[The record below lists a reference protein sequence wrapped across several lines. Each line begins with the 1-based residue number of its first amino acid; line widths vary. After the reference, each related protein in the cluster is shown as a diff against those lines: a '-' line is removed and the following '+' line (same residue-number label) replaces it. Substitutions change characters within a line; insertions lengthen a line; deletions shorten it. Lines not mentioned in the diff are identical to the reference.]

1 MKNMGGGREDE
12 KERAAAEGRERRE
25 ERGGRNRQRTGQQAH
40 RSAPCADCGS
50 ATAPPTGGSFPLSHS
65 ASPPRITRAS
75 VVGGNEHSYT
85 VLLLPRKVR
94 PALNSGA
101 PLPKGTIPSLPF
113 TDVQQHPRA
122 SLTSTATQAPRDQ
135 SASVASTPSCRLWPR
150 DLLSSVAPPL
160 SIDYTQQE
168 TLPTWRRASSACP
181 LSPRA
186 GTVH

>member
-1 MKNMGGGREDE
+1 MRKRKQQQRGGR
-12 KERAAAEGRERRE
+12 GE
-25 ERGGRNRQRTGQQAH
+25 ERGGRNRQRAGRQAH

-75 VVGGNEHSYT
+75 VVGGNEYSYT
-85 VLLLPRKVR
+85 VLLLRHKVC

-150 DLLSSVAPPL
+150 DQLSSVAPPL
-160 SIDYTQQE
+160 SIDFTHNRRPCLEKGQLHVPS
-168 TLPTWRRASSACP
+168 LPSGWYRP
-181 LSPRA
+181 L
-186 GTVH
+186 T